1 MKQKLVYMVLLLGMV
16 MGLASCDNYLNI
28 EPKGKRIPKS
38 LADYEAFL
46 RYEYGTHRMPV
57 LQTCYLL
64 NDEYLTNSYASYYPM
79 YKANYNW
86 EEETDRAYWNS
97 ADEST
102 YYVAYGT
109 INTCNLILE
118 DVPNTTEG
126 TEKEKAEVMAYAR
139 VLRAMNYFNLA
150 NYYADT
156 YEPSN
161 AASKLSVP
169 LITSSLQNAP
179 YHQATIQEIYEFIFL
194 TLTMRHPF

>member
-86 EEETDRAYWNS
+86 EEKPI
-97 ADEST
+97 
-102 YYVAYGT
+102 VPIGT
-109 INTCNLILE
+109 LQ
-118 DVPNTTEG
+118 
-126 TEKEKAEVMAYAR
+126 MR
-139 VLRAMNYFNLA
+139 VLIMWLMA
-150 NYYADT
+150 
-156 YEPSN
+156 
-161 AASKLSVP
+161 LSIP
-169 LITSSLQNAP
+169 AI
-179 YHQATIQEIYEFIFL
+179 
-194 TLTMRHPF
+194 

>member
-156 YEPSN
+156 YEP
-161 AASKLSVP
+161 
-169 LITSSLQNAP
+169 
-179 YHQATIQEIYEFIFL
+179 
-194 TLTMRHPF
+194 